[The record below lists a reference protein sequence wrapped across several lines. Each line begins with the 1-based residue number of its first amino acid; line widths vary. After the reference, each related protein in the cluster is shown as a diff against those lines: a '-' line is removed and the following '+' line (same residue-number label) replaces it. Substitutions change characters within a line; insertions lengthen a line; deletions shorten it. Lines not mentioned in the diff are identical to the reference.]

1 MDKYFY
7 KLIGGLLF
15 TILVFLIWFV
25 LIVNACDNKDLIKG
39 RATVYSDEGI
49 TKIGTQTR
57 IGMCA
62 TGNKELIGKQIV
74 VYQRLPD
81 DSKGEAIGIYT
92 VEDTGCKENVV
103 DLWYPKCLSNKVIDR
118 TYENGC
124 NGKVY
129 IQIVEVLE

>member
-1 MDKYFY
+1 MNKYFY

-15 TILVFLIWFV
+15 TILIFLIWFV

-39 RATVYSDEGI
+39 RATVYSFKGI
-49 TKIGTQTR
+49 TKTGTQTR

-62 TGNKELIGKQIV
+62 SSNKGLMGKQIV

-81 DSKGEAIGIYT
+81 DSKGDVLGIYT
-92 VEDTGCKENVV
+92 VEDNGCKENVI
-103 DLWYPKCLSNKVIDR
+103 DLWYPEELSTKVINK

-124 NGKVY
+124 EGKVY
-129 IQIVEVLE
+129 IQIVEVSK